1 MKEGPRCPPIPAA
14 DGSAGSACSSRGR
27 GRARG
32 GTAGQAHDPCYHQA
46 CDTYANNN
54 EQALD
59 VNSDAVAYATL
70 RLAMNTADINGTKSK
85 GNFKVPPPGPDPEH
99 DPVTQ

>member
-1 MKEGPRCPPIPAA
+1 
-14 DGSAGSACSSRGR
+14 
-27 GRARG
+27 
-32 GTAGQAHDPCYHQA
+32 
-46 CDTYANNN
+46 
-54 EQALD
+54 

-70 RLAMNTADINGTKSK
+70 RFAMNTSDINGTKSK